1 MYDTGKY
8 HTSLNDRSYVSFYGR
23 RDVLRQ
29 LTGHLDAVREHGQ
42 GRLLAVRGRRQ
53 VGKSRLFTRFVER
66 SGLPYLYFTAVKNA
80 DPATQLQTLVTDLS
94 TSRTALPETAT
105 LFASPPSSWS
115 DAFGRLALAC
125 ERTPAVVVLDEFP
138 WAAATDPTLE
148 GALQNAW
155 DRRLEHTPVLL
166 VLIGSDVTMMERLT
180 EHDRP
185 LYGRARDLMIRPFD
199 PAECAEALGPD
210 RDPVDAFDAHLVT
223 GGYPRLLLECA
234 RAGGAQRFV
243 EQELADENSSLVV
256 TGQRSVDAEF
266 PDGPQAR
273 RVLSAMGGH
282 EVGVAAFSQIV
293 GRLPEAGAT
302 AQTAATR
309 ALRTLTE
316 QKGVVAVD
324 APVGAPAKGRLRRYR
339 IEDPYLRFW
348 FRFVEQQIAQISRGR
363 ADIAVDAFN
372 RDWTTWRGK
381 AMEPLVHEALLR
393 LGPELPALGGCD
405 EVGSWWTRDNTH
417 EFDVV
422 ARIARTRQVTAVGT
436 VKWRERRRVGAGEL
450 HHLAQARAL
459 VPEAAGARLVTVCPA
474 GVQPGVQPDL
484 QLGAGDLLAAWQR

>member
-1 MYDTGKY
+1 M
-8 HTSLNDRSYVSFYGR
+8 SFYGR
-23 RDVLRQ
+23 HDVLQQ
-29 LTGHLDAVREHGQ
+29 LAGHLSAIGAQGQ
-42 GRLLAVRGRRQ
+42 GRMLAVRGRRQ
-53 VGKSRLFTRFVER
+53 VGKSRLFTRFAEG

-80 DPATQLQTLVTDLS
+80 DPLTQLQGLTADLG
-94 TSRTALPETAT
+94 TARTPLPEADT

-125 ERTPAVVVLDEFP
+125 SQTPTVVVLDEFP

-155 DRRLEHTPVLL
+155 DRRLERTPVLL

-185 LYGRARDLMIRPFD
+185 LYGRAREQLIRPFN
-199 PAECAEALGPD
+199 PAECAEALGSGHGPM
-210 RDPVDAFDAHLVT
+210 DAFDAHLVT

-234 RAGGAQRFV
+234 TAGGAQRLV
-243 EQELADENSSLVV
+243 EQELTDENSSLVV
-256 TGQRSVDAEF
+256 TGQRVVDAEF

-293 GRLPEAGAT
+293 GRLPEAGST

-309 ALRTLTE
+309 ALKTLTE
-316 QKGVVAVD
+316 QKGVVAADV
-324 APVGAPAKGRLRRYR
+324 PVGAPPRGKLRRYR

-348 FRFVEQQIAQISRGR
+348 FRFVEQQVPHISRGR
-363 ADIAVDAFN
+363 ADIALDAFR
-372 RDWTTWRGK
+372 RDWTSWRGK
-381 AMEPLVHEALLR
+381 AVEPLVHEALLR
-393 LGPELPALGGCD
+393 LAPELPALDGAD

-417 EFDVV
+417 EYDVV
-422 ARIARTRQVTAVGT
+422 ARTARTRRVTAVGT
-436 VKWRERRRVGAGEL
+436 VKWRERKRLTAGEL
-450 HHLAQARAL
+450 AHLAGARAV

-474 GVQPGVQPDL
+474 GLHTGVKPDL
-484 QLGAGDLLAAWQR
+484 HLDAGDLLAAWRR